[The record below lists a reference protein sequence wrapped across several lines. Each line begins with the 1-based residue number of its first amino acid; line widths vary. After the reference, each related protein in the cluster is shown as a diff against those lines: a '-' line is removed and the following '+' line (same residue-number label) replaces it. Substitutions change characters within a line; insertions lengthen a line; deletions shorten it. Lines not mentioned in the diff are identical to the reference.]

1 MSDDEV
7 NALREDMNAG
17 FEALGK
23 RLGFMERT
31 VYTLVGGITV
41 VAFLVSTGHLQLG
54 GS

>member
-1 MSDDEV
+1 MSEADV
-7 NALREDMNAG
+7 NKLREDMNAG

-23 RLGFMERT
+23 RLGFLERT

-41 VAFLVSTGHLQLG
+41 IAFLVSTGHLQI

>member
-7 NALREDMNAG
+7 QQLREDMNAG

-23 RLGFMERT
+23 RLGFLERT

-41 VAFLVSTGHLQLG
+41 IAFFTSTGHLQLG
-54 GS
+54 G

>member
-31 VYTLVGGITV
+31 VYTLMGGIVV
-41 VAFLVSTGHLQLG
+41 VAFFVSTGAIKLG
-54 GS
+54 S